1 MYATK
6 AQLTRIFGVTR
17 PTVCSRV
24 AGIEA
29 EIGKR
34 YNKYA
39 IIDNLIS
46 IAVYVDYEKY
56 RKMLSDRRMRKYVPE
71 FDKNEAERYLGE
83 IRGSGSKENTKIAE
97 ITQTIEHKHI
107 NAVLIVSVDDKKMQ
121 KIVEYIN
128 KEIG

>member
-1 MYATK
+1 MARVKQMYATK
-6 AQLTRIFGVTR
+6 ADLTRIFGVTR

-46 IAVYVDYEKY
+46 IAVYADYEKY
-56 RKMLSDRRMRKYVPE
+56 RKHLADKNLRKYVPLFE
-71 FDKNEAERYLGE
+71 MSEAERYL
-83 IRGSGSKENTKIAE
+83 
-97 ITQTIEHKHI
+97 
-107 NAVLIVSVDDKKMQ
+107 DKKGV
-121 KIVEYIN
+121 KWA
-128 KEIG
+128 